1 MLCAKNAVRAL
12 LLFLSSARPLHLKVC
27 FGTPAQ
33 NACFAIGARVLHIA
47 DFGWGSPLGGI
58 LSFLK
63 AWTFSQAFVVHAN
76 MRTKLLWDSSERKRH
91 ANCFCEQTLRCGLC
105 ILLVMWCIRVEAS
118 TANLGN
124 FTVVRTRRLAQEDC
138 DYSYSLYCIYMH
150 HQTSALMY
158 VPAEYKYSSI
168 LLISAV
174 LLCAPQAALAVLC
187 RQDRFTKLNSRG
199 EPSRAVASPLFL
211 VVLQNKFKVN
221 NGS

>member
-47 DFGWGSPLGGI
+47 DFGWGSPLGGM

-63 AWTFSQAFVVHAN
+63 AWTFSQAFLVHAN
-76 MRTKLLWDSSERKRH
+76 MRTKLLWNSSERKRH
-91 ANCFCEQTLRCGLC
+91 SNCYCEQTVRCGLC
-105 ILLVMWCIRVEAS
+105 IFLVMCCIWVEAS
-118 TANLGN
+118 TANLGS
-124 FTVVRTRRLAQEDC
+124 FTVVRTRWLAQEDC

-158 VPAEYKYSSI
+158 MPAEYKYSSI
-168 LLISAV
+168 LLISAS
-174 LLCAPQAALAVLC
+174 QAALAVLC